1 MARHRLTEAEQ
12 EKGVDRAL
20 ESPRTPPQLKKG
32 LRKRKQQL
40 ESRTGAA
47 RNSGRNPSKSSR

>member
-12 EKGVDRAL
+12 EKGVERAL

-32 LRKRKQQL
+32 LSKRKQQL
-40 ESRTGAA
+40 ESRTGAGK
-47 RNSGRNPSKSSR
+47 SGRSSPKSGR